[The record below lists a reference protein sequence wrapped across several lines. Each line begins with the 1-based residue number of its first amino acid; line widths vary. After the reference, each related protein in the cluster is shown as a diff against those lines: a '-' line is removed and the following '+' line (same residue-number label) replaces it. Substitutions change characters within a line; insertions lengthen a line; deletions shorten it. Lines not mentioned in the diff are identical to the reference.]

1 MKKPV
6 RNIHIDGQ
14 EWHYIMGNGCAKVFP
29 PHSKSCM
36 AMVWYD
42 DAPED
47 VPDKADAWSSEVGY
61 RPGRLKAI
69 IEKELVPRLSA
80 WIEAGR
86 PVLDSSKLNGR
97 KVVENKLGPPVFSKS
112 KRGPA
117 EKLVEKWDKILK
129 QETK

>member
-69 IEKELVPRLSA
+69 VPAGSRLS
-80 WIEAGR
+80 
-86 PVLDSSKLNGR
+86 SKKNLSRGFQH
-97 KVVENKLGPPVFSKS
+97 GS
-112 KRGPA
+112 KRADPYWT
-117 EKLVEKWDKILK
+117 L
-129 QETK
+129 QS